1 MPLNCNQWILREEA
15 RWDHWGAKRPSSG
28 SGLKQELLE
37 DNFSEITHLKREQRL
52 HKALGDGYELSGE
65 SINHWPGPEH
75 LGSLIC
81 IRRNS
86 RCGQTGPYKGRG
98 SLTWLW
104 GYVASCWGKGG
115 GPRLCAP
122 GPSGQGK
129 GEQFYSCL
137 SLDMIS
143 WVWTCLNP
151 TLVLG
156 LLPRAPRL
164 QGCWTP

>member
-1 MPLNCNQWILREEA
+1 MSFQV
-15 RWDHWGAKRPSSG
+15 
-28 SGLKQELLE
+28 
-37 DNFSEITHLKREQRL
+37 
-52 HKALGDGYELSGE
+52 

-122 GPSGQGK
+122 GPSSQGK
-129 GEQFYSCL
+129 GKQFYSCL

-164 QGCWTP
+164 QGCWTPQAHSKVSQCEGQERPLCELVKMKPGLPQSPQNVGDDKAV